1 MWDCEDVEEVATLL
15 TSELV
20 TNAVVHTASAVALRM
35 QFDPPTLL
43 TEVHD
48 TAPSLPEPLA
58 VTPWS
63 SHGRG
68 LSLIE
73 ALSRRWGT
81 RKTRLGK
88 VVWFELEVAPTRAAG
103 VDHGGL
109 RSGPRPELAKP
120 RNELS

>member
-20 TNAVVHTASAVALRM
+20 TNAVEHAASAVALRM
-35 QFDPPTLL
+35 RFDPPTLL

-48 TAPSLPEPLA
+48 AAPGLPEPLV

-81 RKTRLGK
+81 RQTRLGK
-88 VVWFELEVAPTRAAG
+88 VVWFELEVEPSRAAG
-103 VDHGGL
+103 D
-109 RSGPRPELAKP
+109 
-120 RNELS
+120 